1 MRFTIT
7 RIFALAPSR
16 SVQSIVTLLR
26 TWVMSSA
33 AMTLSLSSPIAFTAD
48 SLAARAS

>member
-1 MRFTIT
+1 M
-7 RIFALAPSR
+7 L
-16 SVQSIVTLLR
+16 TLLR

-33 AMTLSLSSPIAFTAD
+33 AMTFSLSSPMAFTAD

>member
-7 RIFALAPSR
+7 RILARALSR
-16 SVQSIVTLLR
+16 RVQSMVTLLR
-26 TWVMSSA
+26 TWVISSA
-33 AMTLSLSSPIAFTAD
+33 AMTLSLSSPMAMTAD